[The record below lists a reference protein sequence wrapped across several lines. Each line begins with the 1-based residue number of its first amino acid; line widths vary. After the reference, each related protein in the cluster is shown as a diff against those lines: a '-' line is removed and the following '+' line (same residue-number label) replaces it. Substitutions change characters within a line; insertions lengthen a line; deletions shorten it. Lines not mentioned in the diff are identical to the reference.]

1 MGNKVMLRIR
11 KNLCLGCGV
20 CAESCP
26 KQAISLAS
34 GQAEINQSRC
44 NQCRLC
50 LEVCPQGAI
59 GEFVPVSEAELAS
72 TVGSLRQKADD
83 LVRRIER
90 LRQQKNA

>member
-1 MGNKVMLRIR
+1 MLRVR
-11 KNLCLGCGV
+11 KDLCFGCALCV
-20 CAESCP
+20 ESCP
-26 KQAISLAS
+26 QQAISIVS
-34 GQAEINQSRC
+34 GQAYINHSRC

-59 GEFVPVSEAELAS
+59 AELAPVSEAELAT

-83 LVRRIER
+83 LVRRIEK